1 MTTQKTYTI
10 AKAVR
15 AEITS
20 LFGTAANAA
29 AKLKL
34 DLSYHTVN
42 QALRG
47 LPVRPEDG
55 QAIVAAW
62 REWKAHYVRGEA
74 LGLRPHTEHF
84 ERVSRKAADALTD
97 QETEEWTR
105 RLRPPGKKTR
115 VNL

>member
-10 AKAVR
+10 AAAVR
-15 AEITS
+15 GEIIS
-20 LFGTAANAA
+20 LFGTAANAT

-34 DLSYHTVN
+34 TLSYHTVN
-42 QALRG
+42 MALRG
-47 LPVRPEDG
+47 LPVRPGDG
-55 QAIVAAW
+55 QAIVKAW

-84 ERVSRKAADALTD
+84 ERPSKKAAEALTD

-105 RLRPPGKKTR
+105 RLRPPGPKTR
-115 VNL
+115 MNL